1 MEGVSGFFDMRK
13 NQKQIEK
20 RKAEL
25 AAEGQIGY
33 NVVRHYT
40 CAGSRPT
47 KREDKFRSEPCASPR
62 GSMSGGHGIMG
73 DKVQAAGDDHDKQP
87 AGEWE
92 IAVRRAQMG
101 GDYEISHI
109 SGGAQSP
116 GGGDQCR

>member
-47 KREDKFRSEPCASPR
+47 KREDNFRSEPCASPG
-62 GSMSGGHGIMG
+62 GSMPGGHGTIMNCA
-73 DKVQAAGDDHDKQP
+73 DAQAGHTENRKEKKE
-87 AGEWE
+87 GLL
-92 IAVRRAQMG
+92 I
-101 GDYEISHI
+101 
-109 SGGAQSP
+109 
-116 GGGDQCR
+116 